1 MITTRGRQLIIDG
14 SPRVIFAGEAHY
26 FRLPRPLWGARLA
39 ELKAA
44 GAEAVATYIPWLVHE
59 LPDGRIDVT
68 GETAD
73 WRDLGAF
80 CDLAAELGL
89 LVIAR
94 PGPFCM
100 AELKNEGLPHRIYAL
115 DGVVAPGWRGAPP
128 STRDLDYLAPAFL
141 AEARRW
147 YDAVLPVLAA
157 RRHDLGGPVIAVQ
170 LDNEVGML
178 AWVSNSPAL
187 TETVA
192 ADWLDWLTRLG
203 RLDRHPAL
211 GDTQETA
218 AVLSYLADPPAGA
231 AVAVADDLMR
241 FCRARFRRYTDTLA
255 GWVAEHEL
263 DSVPLL
269 INIHGTGGGRGLTY
283 PIGISQLLGTW
294 RNRPGLVAG
303 SDMYLGDLTVGNVA
317 DFVLGNV
324 FAAATSG
331 PNQPLTALE
340 FEAGNGD
347 YGQDLSS
354 LVPPEATALKTRLAH
369 ALGNRLINFYLFAG
383 GVNPPLEPDP
393 DLPATPENPSGGDG
407 LDRIA
412 FTGEEHGFAA
422 PLGPSGRPNRTF
434 DELAAVITELN
445 GVQDRAGRMVPHTD
459 LAYGFVADHY
469 LTEYAVPGDEATR
482 RLRDDLGR
490 FRGLGPREALARAL
504 VLGGYGL
511 AGVDLSAHDDLDR
524 TDPRPIEV
532 DELPETLSV
541 ERHPVLA
548 LACGHSLA
556 AETQRLLAG
565 YVEAGGR
572 LLLAGAMPIMDEVGG
587 DCRLLAEALG
597 VTVGDERADQVVDRL
612 GRKRPYHP
620 TVQLDPAATALVR
633 PEVRVMAAQPLW
645 AEEGT
650 VLARELDGGAAV
662 ALEVAHGAGRAILL
676 TADYPCDLEVYAM
689 LLDRL
694 GVTRRYRTDAAD
706 PGLVVAGLIDPDSGD
721 ELIHVINVAP
731 YPIETG
737 IRRAEKSITPGP
749 VTIGSRQALLLD
761 PDRGG
766 DQ

>member
-1 MITTRGRQLIIDG
+1 MITTRDRQLIIDG
-14 SPRVIFAGEAHY
+14 SPRVIFAGEVHY
-26 FRLPRPLWGARLA
+26 FRVPRHLWRDRLA
-39 ELKAA
+39 DVKEA
-44 GAEAVATYIPWLVHE
+44 GAEAVATYIPWIVHE

-80 CDLAAELGL
+80 CDLAADLGL

-100 AELKNEGLPHRIYAL
+100 AELKNEGIPHRVYAL

-141 AEARRW
+141 AEAKRW
-147 YDAVLPVLAA
+147 YDAVLPVLAD
-157 RRHDLGGPVIAVQ
+157 RRHDRGGPVIAVQ
-170 LDNEVGML
+170 LDNEIGML

-187 TETVA
+187 TEAVA
-192 ADWLDWLTRLG
+192 ADWLDWLTRLD
-203 RLDRHPAL
+203 RLGRHPAL
-211 GDTQETA
+211 TGA
-218 AVLSYLADPPAGA
+218 ADPSSVLRYLADPPAET

-241 FCRARFRRYTDTLA
+241 FCRARFRRYTDLLA

-269 INIHGTGGGRGLTY
+269 INIHGTGEGRGLTY

-324 FAAATSG
+324 FGSATSG
-331 PNQPLTALE
+331 PHQPLTALE
-340 FEAGNGD
+340 FEAGDGN
-347 YGQDLSS
+347 YGEDLAA
-354 LVPPEATALKTRLAH
+354 LVPPEATALKARLAH
-369 ALGNRLINFYLFAG
+369 ALGNRMINIYLFAG
-383 GVNPPLEPDP
+383 GVNPPLDPDP
-393 DLPATPENPSGGDG
+393 ALPATVDNPSGGDG
-407 LDRIA
+407 IDRIA

-422 PLGPSGRPNRTF
+422 PVGPTGRRNRTF
-434 DELAAVITELN
+434 AELAAVITELN
-445 GVQDRAGRMVPHTD
+445 AVQDRAARMVPHTD

-469 LTEYAVPGDEATR
+469 LTEYAVPDDAATR
-482 RLRDDLGR
+482 RLRDDLAR
-490 FRGLGPREALARAL
+490 FRGLGPRQILARAL

-524 TDPRPIEV
+524 TDPRPVEEA
-532 DELPETLSV
+532 ELPATLSV
-541 ERHPVLA
+541 DRHPVLA

-556 AETQRLLAG
+556 AETQRLLAD
-565 YVEAGGR
+565 YVAGGGR
-572 LLLAGAMPIMDEVGG
+572 LLLAGALPIMDEVGG
-587 DCRLLAEALG
+587 DCRLLADQLG
-597 VTVGDERADQVVDRL
+597 ITVGPERPELIEDRF
-612 GRKRPYHP
+612 GRARSYHP
-620 TVQLDPAATALVR
+620 TVRLDPATTGLRR
-633 PEVRVMAAQPLW
+633 PEVRVSAAQPLDGPG
-645 AEEGT
+645 AV
-650 VLARELDGGAAV
+650 VLARDSDGAAV
-662 ALEVAHGAGRAILL
+662 ALEVVHGAGRAIVLG
-676 TADYPCDLEVYAM
+676 ADYPCDLSVYAM

-706 PGLVVAGLIDPDSGD
+706 PGLVVAGLIDPESGD

-737 IRRAEKSITPGP
+737 VWRAEESITPQP
-749 VTIGSRQALLLD
+749 ITIGSRRAVLLD
-761 PDRGG
+761 PGRRPA
-766 DQ
+766 Q